1 MSSPHRRPVAVDL
14 FSGAGGFSL
23 GFEQAGFDV
32 LASTEYDPVHCA
44 VHAFNFPRTEIVCA
58 DVRTVRAE
66 DIRSAVRRG
75 WQRHR
80 RPGQWDGHLDAIVGG
95 PPCQGFSTGG
105 KRQFDD
111 VRNELVF
118 TFARIVGE
126 LRPRYFVMENVP
138 GMSSLAAG
146 PEHDAPKFVD
156 VLIGELA
163 SHGYRVAPPQTLN
176 AAEFGIPQDRRR
188 LFLIGARDDCPSAS
202 HPTAETTPQRRRP
215 SERAA
220 NSSPV
225 PGRPLC
231 PTVAEAI
238 GDLPDLDAFSGLRYA
253 DEVALS
259 AARIRKMHAAATPYA
274 RQLLGLDRDDADY
287 SYPRIWD
294 ETSLTSS
301 HRTIHVAAVTSR
313 FALTTPGY
321 TEPIS
326 RLFRLHPHG
335 VSSTLRAGAH
345 YERGSFGA
353 PRPIHPNHPRVISV
367 REAARLHSFPDW
379 FRLHWTKWHGF
390 REVGNA
396 LSPRLGRAVGRE
408 LIHALTI
415 KPRRPSTALTLGSPE
430 LLNLSNLEA
439 ARHFDADME
448 RIPRPLIRQ
457 SG

>member
-1 MSSPHRRPVAVDL
+1 MAVDL

-58 DVRTVRAE
+58 DIRTIRAD

-80 RPGQWDGHLDAIVGG
+80 RPGQWDGQLDAIVGG

-105 KRQFDD
+105 KRRFDD
-111 VRNELVF
+111 VRNALVF

-138 GMSSLAAG
+138 GMSTLAAG
-146 PEHDAPKFVD
+146 PDHDAPKLVDALIRDFV
-156 VLIGELA
+156 

-176 AAEFGIPQDRRR
+176 AAEFAIPQHRRR
-188 LFLIGARDDCPSAS
+188 LFLIGSRADCPSATY
-202 HPTAETTPQRRRP
+202 PTTETTPQRRRP
-215 SERAA
+215 SEKVD
-220 NSSPV
+220 SSPV
-225 PGRPLC
+225 PPRPLC

-238 GDLPDLDAFSGLRYA
+238 ADLPDLDAFSGLRYA

-259 AARIRKMHAAATPYA
+259 ATRIRKMNAAASPYA
-274 RQLLGLDRDDADY
+274 RQLLSLDRDAADY

-294 ETSLTSS
+294 ASSLTSS
-301 HRTIHVAAVTSR
+301 HRTIHAPAVTSR
-313 FALTTPGY
+313 FALTPPGHS
-321 TEPIS
+321 EPIS
-326 RLFRLHPHG
+326 RLFRLHPQG
-335 VSSTLRAGAH
+335 VSSTLRAGTH
-345 YERGSFGA
+345 YERGAFNA
-353 PRPIHPNHPRVISV
+353 PRPIHPHHPRVISV

-396 LSPRLGRAVGRE
+396 LAPRLGRAVGRE

-415 KPRRPSTALTLGSPE
+415 KPRRPTTALPLGSPE
-430 LLNLSNLEA
+430 LLSLANLEA
-439 ARHFDADME
+439 ARHFGADLE
-448 RIPRPLIRQ
+448 RIPRP
-457 SG
+457 G